1 MKLTLVLFGTLLQ
14 AQTFTGVITDSMCAN
29 NHKMMNITPEEKC
42 VRECVGKDKAI
53 KYALYDGKNV
63 YKLSDQKLPEQ
74 FAAKRV
80 KVTGK
85 LFQKTGIIQVEKI
98 ELAK

>member
-1 MKLTLVLFGTLLQ
+1 MKLTLVLFSAMLQ

-42 VRECVGKDKAI
+42 VRECVRTNKAA
-53 KYALYDGKNV
+53 KYALNDGKKV
-63 YKLSDQKLPEQ
+63 YKLSDQKLPEP